1 MHKEKTDAGPIFVS
15 IITQYA
21 IVALSLVPFIR
32 FALDLAS
39 CPQFRDTHLGLCS
52 LSAGVLCT
60 CFRIAQYPVLCLRI
74 VAVID
79 QMFYFIGMRILILIF
94 LLAANASG
102 ALDASDASGVPA
114 CSKELRTV
122 LSIVWSCLATIF
134 ASTWLAVHPNVPGL
148 DLTKEGSVWGI
159 FDRLTIMCS
168 LARVKLMLIAILAP
182 EAMVGWAVRQ
192 FLVARKVRACKTF
205 TVWFHHP
212 QLTPYMVD
220 SSKDHELKL
229 VHGFFVSMGGFYYGK
244 EKRLVTLKDVPKL
257 LEPLAKVRA
266 VDIREKSKGDALSK
280 TIVVLQISWFVVQCC
295 ARAAQKLPITLLE
308 MSALAFA
315 VLSIT
320 SYVAWWEKP
329 VDVLYQIRLE
339 HSPMDTDQDGCTLC
353 KVGVPSDVD
362 PEPTA
367 APLSSAR
374 TNDDSDKFL
383 GVNSSNP
390 IELLPFPN
398 TASFKPTAGYSS
410 GWPHNS
416 PPIDISALKDTVS
429 PPRPPVYT
437 EPSLLKSCF
446 KTAHHFGKRALPT
459 FTDIHD
465 SVMGLIFGDD
475 IVDRRVPTAAT
486 GAAGMSC
493 CDGGTS
499 TGDDDFSMRLLAVF
513 YVGGLFA
520 AIHCAA
526 WSFSFPSHAE
536 MVLWRT
542 SSLAVIIGLV
552 CGIGNTLSIR
562 KRLFILLMAIS
573 SRLIQKVPE
582 RSRISAFT
590 TKISCNNNSD
600 YIILENN
607 STFNTLKD
615 YASLFLSVLAIVIYI
630 VARVTLIVLALLQLR
645 SLPPLALR
653 IVNWTTVI
661 PHI

>member
-1 MHKEKTDAGPIFVS
+1 MGCASIPSRKE
-15 IITQYA
+15 
-21 IVALSLVPFIR
+21 
-32 FALDLAS
+32 
-39 CPQFRDTHLGLCS
+39 
-52 LSAGVLCT
+52 
-60 CFRIAQYPVLCLRI
+60 
-74 VAVID
+74 
-79 QMFYFIGMRILILIF
+79 
-94 LLAANASG
+94 
-102 ALDASDASGVPA
+102 
-114 CSKELRTV
+114 
-122 LSIVWSCLATIF
+122 
-134 ASTWLAVHPNVPGL
+134 
-148 DLTKEGSVWGI
+148 
-159 FDRLTIMCS
+159 
-168 LARVKLMLIAILAP
+168 
-182 EAMVGWAVRQ
+182 
-192 FLVARKVRACKTF
+192 
-205 TVWFHHP
+205 
-212 QLTPYMVD
+212 D

-257 LEPLAKVRA
+257 LESLAKVRA

-329 VDVLYQIRLE
+329 VDILYQIPLEE
-339 HSPMDTDQDGCTLC
+339 HSSMDTDQDRCTLYNTD
-353 KVGVPSDVD
+353 VPSDVD

-367 APLSSAR
+367 ALSPAR
-374 TNDDSDKFL
+374 TNDDPDKVL
-383 GVNSSNP
+383 GVNGSNP
-390 IELLPFPN
+390 IELLPLPN
-398 TASFKPTAGYSS
+398 TVSFKTTAGYSS

-416 PPIDISALKDTVS
+416 PAIDASALKDTAS
-429 PPRPPVYT
+429 PPRPVVYV
-437 EPSLLKSCF
+437 EPSLLKSCL
-446 KTAHHFGKRALPT
+446 KTAHHFGKRVLPT
-459 FTDIHD
+459 FSDIHD

-493 CDGGTS
+493 CDGGTP
-499 TGDDDFSMRLLAVF
+499 TGDNDFSMRLLTVF

-562 KRLFILLMAIS
+562 RRLFLLLVAIN
-573 SRLIQKVPE
+573 SRLLRKLPE

-590 TKISCNNNSD
+590 TKIFSSCNNSD
-600 YIILENN
+600 YIILETD
-607 STFNTLKD
+607 SIFIILKD
-615 YASLFLSVLAIVIYI
+615 YAASFLSVLAIVIYL

-653 IVNWTTVI
+653 TVNWTTAI